1 MDMQWLAQ
9 EAKTLH
15 QIFGQLFYIMIST
28 ALIVGII
35 IEYFKLPLGGLP
47 QFQHLVGRVFVAC
60 LLLVAL
66 PEIMNA
72 LASVTDAVV
81 KEIGNLNDFKHV
93 LERMGD
99 KLGSLSY
106 SWVSFKDLV
115 LLGVSL
121 LTFLLLYVTVY
132 LADAFFVFAWMLLY
146 IMSPILTALFV
157 LPATA
162 SATKQLFKSMFEVC
176 AWKIMWGVLSAL
188 LWSFA
193 LSDINSSGQEV
204 TFLTAIILNLM
215 LAFSVLMTPK
225 ITSAFLGG
233 GIAQV
238 ADSFGSTLLRA
249 ASLTPQGLTA
259 KIASHTAGKS
269 GVSRKLG
276 SKVFSFANRRG
287 KPLKKR

>member
-15 QIFGQLFYIMIST
+15 QIFGQLFYIMVST
-28 ALIVGII
+28 ALIVCIL

-47 QFQHLVGRVFVAC
+47 QFPHLVGRVFVAC

-81 KEIGNLNDFKHV
+81 KEVGNLNDFKHV

-162 SATKQLFKSMFEVC
+162 SATRQLFKSMFEVC

-193 LSDINSSGQEV
+193 LSDINQSGQEI

-249 ASLTPQGLTA
+249 ASLTPQSLTA
-259 KIASHTAGKS
+259 KIASHTTGKS
-269 GVSRKLG
+269 GAPRKLG
-276 SKVFSFANRRG
+276 SKVFSYAKSRG
-287 KPLKKR
+287 QPLKKR